1 MLKKIPKNLSPE
13 LVKEMMEMGHG
24 DYLLLADANFPGH
37 SHHANVV
44 RADGIKITDLL
55 DSVLQL
61 FPLDSYSEY
70 QVKLMEVVEG
80 DDVQPTVWNEYKNI
94 LDKYEKEYSIEHV
107 ERFEFYEQTKS
118 NYLVV
123 LTGETALY
131 GNIMLRKGVI

>member
-13 LVKEMMEMGHG
+13 LVKKMMEMGHG

-37 SHHANVV
+37 SHHSNVV
-44 RADGIKITDLL
+44 RADGIQITELL

-80 DDVQPTVWNEYKNI
+80 DDVEPTVWNEYENI
-94 LDKYEKEYSIEHV
+94 LDKYEKDYKIDYV
-107 ERFEFYEQTKS
+107 ERFDFYEQTKS

>member
-1 MLKKIPKNLSPE
+1 KVLICLEGRGGNRMLKKIPKNLSPE
-13 LVKEMMEMGHG
+13 LVKEMMKMGHG

-37 SHHANVV
+37 SHHANVI

-94 LDKYEKEYSIEHV
+94 LDKYE
-107 ERFEFYEQTKS
+107 
-118 NYLVV
+118 
-123 LTGETALY
+123 
-131 GNIMLRKGVI
+131 